1 MIKRSPWF
9 ISDRSGFRFP
19 YDQRVKESTG
29 MVVHFS
35 ESDGGFNI
43 KDHPQNKSPRIGPS
57 RVLRDARPEV
67 SVTAN
72 PLVWNPLMTSFD

>member
-1 MIKRSPWF
+1 
-9 ISDRSGFRFP
+9 
-19 YDQRVKESTG
+19 